1 MRRTPERPVRASLIG
16 ALAVSLALVAACG
29 DDDDAT
35 DTADTTEGSD
45 PGASPTTE
53 PIGPTDAPASTDATT
68 EAPGSDDES
77 GAGGTL
83 TVYSGRGEDLVGP
96 LIEQFTEAT
105 GIETEVRYGDSAEML
120 LLIQEEGDNSPADVY
135 YSQGA
140 GFLGTLSTDG
150 GLEPL
155 DEALLEQVP
164 AGLRS
169 PDGDWVGLSGRA
181 RTVVYN
187 TDELAEDEIPDS
199 ILDFTDSEWD
209 GRIGFAPTNASFQD
223 FITALRALEGE
234 DAAREWLE
242 GILANAAVPYEN
254 NTAVVEAVAAG
265 EVSVGFVNHYYL
277 YRFLAED
284 PEFPVANKFYSDGD
298 PGALINIAGA
308 GVLAGTEQPEEAHA
322 FIEYALSV
330 EAQEYFAQQT
340 FEIPVIDGAEPPVEL
355 PALDSLTLP
364 EFDLNL
370 LLDLQGT
377 VDLLTD
383 VGAL

>member
-1 MRRTPERPVRASLIG
+1 MRTRSRLV
-16 ALAVSLALVAACG
+16 ALTVGVALVAGACG
-29 DDDDAT
+29 SDDD
-35 DTADTTEGSD
+35 TAAETTQ
-45 PGASPTTE
+45 
-53 PIGPTDAPASTDATT
+53 APVET
-68 EAPGSDDES
+68 EAPADTEAPVEADAPVDTEAPVATEAPADTSDSAEDT
-77 GAGGTL
+77 GTV

-96 LIEQFTEAT
+96 LLEMFEEES
-105 GIETEVRYGDSAEML
+105 GIDVEVRYGDSAEML

-140 GFLGTLSTDG
+140 GFLGELSSTGNLTELPSD
-150 GLEPL
+150 
-155 DEALLEQVP
+155 LLEQVP

-169 PDGDWVGLSGRA
+169 PANDWVGLSGRA

-187 TDELAEDEIPDS
+187 TDELTEADVPDS
-199 ILDFTDSEWD
+199 ILDFTDPAWS
-209 GRIGFAPTNASFQD
+209 GRIGYAPTNASFQD
-223 FITALRALEGE
+223 FVTALRAIEGE
-234 DAAREWLE
+234 DAARAWLE
-242 GILANAAVPYEN
+242 GIVANGAVPYEN

-284 PEFPVANKFYSDGD
+284 AAYPAANKFYTDGD

-308 GVLAGTEQPEEAHA
+308 GVLSTTDEEAGA
-322 FIEYALSV
+322 MALMEFLLSPT
-330 EAQEYFAQQT
+330 AQEYFANET
-340 FEIPVIDGAEPPVEL
+340 FEIPVIEGAELPVEL

-377 VDLLTD
+377 VDLLTE

>member
-1 MRRTPERPVRASLIG
+1 MTPKRHRRRARRL
-16 ALAVSLALVAACG
+16 LAAGLALSVVAAACG
-29 DDDDAT
+29 DDDGD
-35 DTADTTEGSD
+35 
-45 PGASPTTE
+45 
-53 PIGPTDAPASTDATT
+53 ASTD
-68 EAPGSDDES
+68 GSDAPEAT
-77 GAGGTL
+77 GAPEATDGPAVDGTV

-96 LIEQFTEAT
+96 LIEQFEAAT
-105 GIETEVRYGDSAEML
+105 GIDAEVRYGDSAEML

-140 GFLGTLSTDG
+140 GFLGELSTTG
-150 GLEPL
+150 ALMPLPEP
-155 DEALLEQVP
+155 LLEQVP
-164 AGLRS
+164 ASLRS
-169 PDGDWVGLSGRA
+169 PEGDWVGLSGRA

-187 TDELAEDEIPDS
+187 TDELDEADLPAS
-199 ILDFTDSEWD
+199 IIDFTDPAWS
-209 GRIGFAPTNASFQD
+209 GRIGWAPTNASFQD
-223 FITALRALEGE
+223 FVTALRALEGE
-234 DAAREWLE
+234 EAARSWLE
-242 GILANAAVPYEN
+242 GIIANGAVAYDN

-284 PEFPVANKFYSDGD
+284 ANYPAANKFYTDGD

-308 GVLAGTEQPEEAHA
+308 GVLATSDAPDTAMA
-322 FIEYALSV
+322 LMEYLLSP
-330 EAQEYFAQQT
+330 EAQTYFAEQT
-340 FEIPVIDGAEPPVEL
+340 FEIPVVEGVEAPVEL

-377 VDLLTD
+377 VDLLTE